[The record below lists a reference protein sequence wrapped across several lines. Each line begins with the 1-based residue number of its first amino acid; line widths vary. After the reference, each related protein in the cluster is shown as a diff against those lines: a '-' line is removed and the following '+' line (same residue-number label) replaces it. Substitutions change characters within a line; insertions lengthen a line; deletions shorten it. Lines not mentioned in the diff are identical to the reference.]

1 MLRIIFT
8 ITIQQVFS
16 TCSENIMSFVYIF
29 FIQQMIFCMS
39 EPRLKTLVRSGQDL
53 GEIMARSLIKSW
65 QDLW

>member
-16 TCSENIMSFVYIF
+16 ACSENIMSFVYIF

-39 EPRLKTLVRSGQDL
+39 EFAVKEYQEEMDWESSKLF
-53 GEIMARSLIKSW
+53 
-65 QDLW
+65 

>member
-39 EPRLKTLVRSGQDL
+39 EFAVKEYFELYYSTKYLQCEIACQRSA
-53 GEIMARSLIKSW
+53 E
-65 QDLW
+65 

>member
-39 EPRLKTLVRSGQDL
+39 EFAVKEYQEEMDRESTNCFELYYST
-53 GEIMARSLIKSW
+53 
-65 QDLW
+65 

>member
-8 ITIQQVFS
+8 ITIQQIFS

-39 EPRLKTLVRSGQDL
+39 EFAVKEYQEEMDRESNKFF
-53 GEIMARSLIKSW
+53 
-65 QDLW
+65 

>member
-39 EPRLKTLVRSGQDL
+39 EFAVKEYQEEMDRESNKLFQTILFH
-53 GEIMARSLIKSW
+53 
-65 QDLW
+65 